1 MRNWER
7 PMVVV
12 DTFAANEFV
21 STCGEQNRVYK
32 FKCDAGSKYSDFFGD
47 HYYSYNV
54 YVDSNKNGQLDYRG
68 DRELGGYK
76 ACGKTYDA
84 KTTDD
89 FLNGFCVRDGWDG
102 REVIPV
108 VIWRGEDGRN
118 IHCTTKLNMN
128 EWTTERS

>member
-32 FKCDAGSKYSDFFGD
+32 FKCDAGGGTPGT
-47 HYYSYNV
+47 V
-54 YVDSNKNGQLDYRG
+54 YKDSNHNGKWDLFDDEALTGHILPTYS
-68 DRELGGYK
+68 
-76 ACGKTYDA
+76 ACGKTHSAPTNDE
-84 KTTDD
+84 
-89 FLNGFCVRDGWDG
+89 FINGFYLPNSDPFKATKVIIWTDGG
-102 REVIPV
+102 T
-108 VIWRGEDGRN
+108 N
-118 IHCTTKLNMN
+118 IHCTTNLNKN